1 MKNNFC
7 KRFALEL
14 GYQMIIAGDSYCSS
28 KKEGSWVALL
38 NVDAITLSGRGH
50 SNWDILQRL
59 KPYHPQ
65 RAIINFTHPLRLPLK
80 VTSGVEE
87 MKSNAVARHIKA
99 EDLNLRVAKQIVET
113 WTEAFIWSPFPHY
126 EHFEGV
132 RYIPLYKENEMY
144 ASGEFRVE
152 NDRRYPFNHL
162 TLKGNQQLADII
174 NSTYL
179 K

>member
-1 MKNNFC
+1 
-7 KRFALEL
+7 
-14 GYQMIIAGDSYCSS
+14 MIIAGDSYSSS
-28 KKEGSWVALL
+28 KKEGSWIALL
-38 NVDAITLSGRGH
+38 NVDAITLGRPGH
-50 SNWDILQRL
+50 SNWDIMQRL

-87 MKSNAVARHIKA
+87 SDEVCKHIKA
-99 EDLNLRVAKQIVET
+99 EDLNLQVAKQIIKT

-132 RYIPLYKENEMY
+132 QYIPLYKENEMY
-144 ASGEFRVE
+144 GSGEFRAE
-152 NDRRYPFNHL
+152 KDPRYLANHF
-162 TLKGNQQLADII
+162 TPKGNQQLADII